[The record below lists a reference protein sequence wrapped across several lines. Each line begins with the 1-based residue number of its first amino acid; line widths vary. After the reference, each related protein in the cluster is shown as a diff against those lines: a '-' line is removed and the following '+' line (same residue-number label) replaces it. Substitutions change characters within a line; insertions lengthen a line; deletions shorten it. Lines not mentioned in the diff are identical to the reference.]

1 MAASFFPSTIIIR
14 IFAAKMKARFIQY
27 LSELTYPYKEKKFLL
42 AVSGGKDS
50 CVMAHLFFEAGLSFD
65 MAHCNFNLRGEDS
78 IRDKNFVI
86 QLSLKYKVKCFTT
99 DFDTL
104 KIQKNSGQS
113 VEMVARN
120 LRYEWFE
127 EIGENYDY
135 IVTAHHAN
143 DNAETVMLNLIRGTG
158 LKGMTGIPAKNGKII
173 RPLLSFTAD
182 EIIDYTKINNLEYC
196 EDYTN
201 KENNYQRN
209 KIRNLILPQLK
220 EINPQIIHTFDKN
233 IQIWKKQYLFYQ
245 NTLQEKIELYL
256 HQDKGYQ
263 YINIKDLYKDP
274 FKELV
279 LYELLS
285 PYGFSESDIQDIV
298 ESLTH
303 QSGKKFYSQTHIVF
317 KERDKLIIALLE
329 KDNDFSKTYHSIEEL
344 IEDNFQIELVSI
356 KQHDH
361 FSVNANT
368 AYFDADKI
376 KFPIT
381 VRNWQKGDY
390 FYPLGMEGKMKVSD
404 FFNNQKIDNYKK
416 NKIKIMCSKKNI
428 IWIVGYRSDNRYKVD
443 TQKTKQYYKITH
455 KNCE

>member
-1 MAASFFPSTIIIR
+1 
-14 IFAAKMKARFIQY
+14 MKARFIQY
-27 LSELTYPYKEKKFLL
+27 LRELTYPYEDKKFLL

-65 MAHCNFNLRGEDS
+65 ISHCNFNLRGEDS

-86 QLSLKYKVKCFTT
+86 QLAQKYNVKCFTT
-99 DFDTL
+99 DFDTIS
-104 KIQKNSGQS
+104 IQKNSGES
-113 VEMVARN
+113 IEMVARK
-120 LRYEWFE
+120 LRYDWFYK
-127 EIGENYDY
+127 IGENYDF

-143 DNAETVMLNLIRGTG
+143 DNAETVLLNMIRGTG
-158 LKGMTGIPAKNGKII
+158 LKGILGIPAQNGKII
-173 RPLLSFTAD
+173 RPLLSFTSD
-182 EIIDYTKINNLEYC
+182 EISNYAKEHNLKYC

-201 KENNYQRN
+201 KENKYQRN

-220 EINPQIIHTFDKN
+220 EINPQIIQTLNNNTH
-233 IQIWKKQYLFYQ
+233 IWKKQYQLYQ
-245 NTLQEKIELYL
+245 SSIHQKIDNYL
-256 HQDKGYQ
+256 HQEKEYK
-263 YINIKDLYKDP
+263 YINIKDLDKDP
-274 FKELV
+274 FKDLI

-285 PYGFSESDIQDIV
+285 PHGFSESDIQDMI
-298 ESLTH
+298 ETLTH

-329 KDNDFSKTYHSIEEL
+329 NENTFSKTYYSIEEL
-344 IEDNFQIELVSI
+344 AEDNFQIELISI

-390 FYPLGMEGKMKVSD
+390 FYPFGMEGKMKLSD

-416 NKIKIMCSKKNI
+416 SKIKIMCSQKII

-443 TQKTKQYYKITH
+443 TQKTKHYYKITH
-455 KNCE
+455 INCE

>member
-1 MAASFFPSTIIIR
+1 
-14 IFAAKMKARFIQY
+14 MKARFIQY
-27 LSELTYPYKEKKFLL
+27 LRELTYPYEDKKFLL

-65 MAHCNFNLRGEDS
+65 IAHCNFNLRGEDS

-86 QLSLKYKVKCFTT
+86 QLAQKYNVKCFTT
-99 DFDTL
+99 DFDTIR
-104 KIQKNSGQS
+104 IQKNSGES
-113 VEMVARN
+113 IEMVARK
-120 LRYEWFE
+120 LRYDWFHK
-127 EIGENYDY
+127 IGENYDF

-143 DNAETVMLNLIRGTG
+143 DNAETVILNMIRGTG
-158 LKGMTGIPAKNGKII
+158 LKGIIGIPAQNGKII

-182 EIIDYTKINNLEYC
+182 EISNYAKEHNLKYC

-201 KENNYQRN
+201 KENKYQRN

-220 EINPQIIHTFDKN
+220 EINPQIIQTLNNNTH
-233 IQIWKKQYLFYQ
+233 IWKKQYQIYQ
-245 NTLQEKIELYL
+245 SNIHQKIEQYL
-256 HQDKGYQ
+256 HQEKEYK
-263 YINIKDLYKDP
+263 YINIKDLDKDP
-274 FKELV
+274 FKDLV

-285 PYGFSESDIQDIV
+285 PHGFSESDIQDMI
-298 ESLTH
+298 ETLTH

-329 KDNDFSKTYHSIEEL
+329 NENTFSKTYHSIEEL
-344 IEDNFQIELVSI
+344 AKDNFQIELISI
-356 KQHDH
+356 KQHDY

-390 FYPLGMEGKMKVSD
+390 FYPFGMEGKMKLSD

-416 NKIKIMCSKKNI
+416 SKIKIMCSKKNI

-443 TQKTKQYYKITH
+443 TQKTKHYYKITH
-455 KNCE
+455 INCE